1 MEAAYRLGRTGMN
14 RNFMVIAAVL
24 VVLLLGLT
32 MMTSVEEG
40 VGSEETAPAAET
52 EATTATE

>member
-1 MEAAYRLGRTGMN
+1 MN